1 MTLTVMLK
9 TLLGQKFLMMKFL
22 VLKFLMLK
30 FLMMKFLML
39 KVLNLLLFLRDLFVE
54 LCYSGLTAA
63 TANLDVPAIFQDL
76 GYIDPS
82 KAKLRIPYQF
92 APPEVQPQNVA
103 AAKPKPKPKAGART
117 GGAPGQDPTP
127 KGGGGGPPPPL
138 RTPKLSHG
146 TRCFVGAGGAG
157 DFVLGI
163 RQGEFFLFHPMC
175 LSSKY
180 SEFCGEFKNG

>member
-1 MTLTVMLK
+1 MRGFSKPDVMAPASVFKRGGLAG
-9 TLLGQKFLMMKFL
+9 LGGERWGGARAGH
-22 VLKFLMLK
+22 
-30 FLMMKFLML
+30 
-39 KVLNLLLFLRDLFVE
+39 LFLAIRHLCLF
-54 LCYSGLTAA
+54 LPPPHQTIRSTFSPC
-63 TANLDVPAIFQDL
+63 
-76 GYIDPS
+76 
-82 KAKLRIPYQF
+82 LRIWPIFCTQF
-92 APPEVQPQNVA
+92 MTM
-103 AAKPKPKPKAGART
+103 ARVLVH
-117 GGAPGQDPTP
+117 GGRPWSGPDP
-127 KGGGGGPPPPL
+127 KGGGGGDPPPPL

>member
-1 MTLTVMLK
+1 MWLSTPFRMAH
-9 TLLGQKFLMMKFL
+9 GG
-22 VLKFLMLK
+22 
-30 FLMMKFLML
+30 
-39 KVLNLLLFLRDLFVE
+39 RPW
-54 LCYSGLTAA
+54 SGP
-63 TANLDVPAIFQDL
+63 D
-76 GYIDPS
+76 
-82 KAKLRIPYQF
+82 
-92 APPEVQPQNVA
+92 
-103 AAKPKPKPKAGART
+103 
-117 GGAPGQDPTP
+117 P
-127 KGGGGGPPPPL
+127 KGGGGGGGTPPPL